1 MPEVRPYDAAD
12 ADAWDA
18 LVAHSV
24 NGTFLHSRRYLG
36 YHGDRFADLSL
47 MLDGNAVFPAA
58 EDPADSTRIV
68 SHPGITYGGLVHDG
82 TVRGDAM
89 LDALTAVAEHYKAS
103 RYRTLRYKAV
113 PAIYHREPAQDD
125 LYALHRLG
133 ARLYRRD
140 LSATVEIAA
149 QTTPRNDRRRNPRV
163 AERRGATLS
172 RDPAHL
178 GAFWQV
184 LTDSLAARHAAKPVH
199 TADEMRTL
207 MERFPDSITVETV
220 LVDGEVVGGT
230 VHYRTDRVLH
240 CQYSAASP
248 QGAKA
253 YALDLAFADAI
264 GTCAVPYY
272 DFGISTEDEGRT
284 LNASLYDFKTSFGAR
299 GTVCD
304 FYELTLDG

>member
-1 MPEVRPYDAAD
+1 MIEPYAPGRAAE
-12 ADAWDA
+12 WDD
-18 LVAHSV
+18 LVARSV
-24 NGTFLHSRRYLG
+24 NGTFLHTRRYLG
-36 YHGDRFADLSL
+36 YHGGRFADRSL
-47 MLDGNAVFPAA
+47 FAGGAVFPAA
-58 EDPADSTRIV
+58 EDPADPTRVV

-82 TVRGDAM
+82 SLRGESL
-89 LDALTAVAEHYKAS
+89 LDALRAVVAHYRDAG
-103 RYRTLRYKAV
+103 YATLRYKAV

-125 LYALHRLG
+125 LYALFRLG

-149 QTTPRNDRRRNPRV
+149 ATTPRSDRKRNPRV

-172 RDPAHL
+172 RDPANL
-178 GAFWQV
+178 DAFWRV

-199 TADEMRTL
+199 TADEIKTL
-207 MERFPDSITVETV
+207 MALFPERITVETV
-220 LVDGEVVGGT
+220 VVEGEVVGGT
-230 VHYRTDRVLH
+230 VHYLTDRVLH

-248 QGAKA
+248 EGAKA

-304 FYELTLDG
+304 FYELPLDG